1 METIATPR
9 GVGAR
14 VQRKEDRRH
23 LNGHG
28 QFVADIVLPGMRDAA
43 IVRSTVAHGRIRA
56 VTGDGLVPGR
66 TLWTATEMAALV
78 QPVVCDARHPDFR
91 HSEYPVLATDTVRFV
106 GEPVAV
112 VMGDS
117 RGTAEDLAAAVQVD
131 IDPLPAVV
139 DPVLALEPGSPLVHE
154 NWPDNRFLATRGD
167 LGDVDGAAAK
177 ADVSLTRYF
186 QMGRHSGIPME
197 TRGCVASYDHR
208 LDQLTVYMSTQVPHL
223 IRTAMAPLLNI
234 SENRIRIVA
243 PDVGGGFGIKCNLDP
258 EVLAVAAIA
267 MRVDHPVRWI
277 EDRWEHMV
285 GAIHARDHRY
295 RITAHASK
303 TGELLALEADILVD
317 VGAYSVWPWTAAME
331 AGMSSGMIPGPY
343 RLRNYRFTATSVATN
358 KPPLGPYRGVA
369 RPGACFAIERT
380 IDEIAV
386 ALDMEP
392 HQVRQVNLIGPDEFP
407 YTSVTGRIYDSGD
420 YPESVRRAV
429 HGIHHDEIRDRQ
441 RRSGQSQRAGDDVT
455 DDPSSPRGSGRPRT
469 RIGVGYSTFTEQ
481 TAHSTAEWAQR
492 GLPVVFGFEQ
502 ARASLDPSGSL
513 TIYTGIQS
521 HGQGLET
528 SLAQIAHDI
537 LGVDPDSV
545 SVRHGDTDNT
555 PYGIGTFASR
565 SMVMAGGATHGACSE
580 LADKVKEIAA
590 GLLGCS
596 KDQVHLAGGKVEGP
610 QGAVTLAQVAEAAY
624 LRADLLPQGTTPVLD
639 ARCAYQPTVETGTY
653 SYATHAAVVEV
664 DTDTGQVRLLD
675 YLVVEDC
682 GRVVNPMI
690 VDGQVHGGVAQG
702 IGSALLEEFTY
713 DEQGQPKETTFM
725 DYLLPGSAELPDI
738 RVEHMQTLSPFTV
751 LGMKGMGEGGAIAPP
766 AAVANAVTDALRG
779 LDVAAN
785 QTPITPGRLW
795 RAIASRTPRDART
808 DGIPETAAWP
818 AGARDGAR

>member
-1 METIATPR
+1 MERIATPR

-14 VQRKEDRRH
+14 VHRKEDRRH
-23 LNGHG
+23 LHGHG
-28 QFVADIVLPGMRDAA
+28 EFVADIVLPGIRDAA
-43 IVRSTVAHGRIRA
+43 FVRSTIAHGWLRS
-56 VTGDGLVPGR
+56 VTGAGLIRGHDLWAANDVSGLVRPI
-66 TLWTATEMAALV
+66 
-78 QPVVCDARHPDFR
+78 VCDARHPDFR
-91 HSEYPVLATDTVRFV
+91 HSEYPVLATDKVRFV
-106 GEPVAV
+106 GEPIAV
-112 VMGDS
+112 VLGDS
-117 RGTAEDLAAAVQVD
+117 RAAAEDIAETVQVD
-131 IDPLPAVV
+131 IDLLDAVV
-139 DPVLALEPGSPLVHE
+139 DPVLALEPGAPLVHE
-154 NWPDNRFLATRGD
+154 DWPDNRFLAMGAD
-167 LGDVDGAAAK
+167 LGDVDGAAAE
-177 ADVSLTRYF
+177 AAVSLTRYY
-186 QMGRHSGIPME
+186 QMGRHSGIPLE

-208 LDQLTVYMSTQVPHL
+208 LDELTVYMSTQVPHL
-223 IRTAMAPLLNI
+223 IRTAMAPLLNM

-267 MRVDHPVRWI
+267 MRVGYPVRWI

-295 RITAHASK
+295 RITAHASD
-303 TGELLALEADILVD
+303 TGVLLALEADILVD

-380 IDEIAV
+380 MDEIAI
-386 ALDMEP
+386 ALGKEP
-392 HQVRQVNLIGPDEFP
+392 HEVRQANLIQPDEFP

-429 HGIHHDEIRDRQ
+429 RGIGHDQIRARQ
-441 RRSGQSQRAGDDVT
+441 RAADRTHDDGDALARSAAT
-455 DDPSSPRGSGRPRT
+455 ASGR
-469 RIGVGYSTFTEQ
+469 RIGVGYATFTEQ

-502 ARASLDPSGSL
+502 ARASIDPSGSL
-513 TIYTGIQS
+513 TIFTGIQS

-528 SLAQIAHDI
+528 SLSQIAHDI
-537 LGVDPDSV
+537 LGVDPDAV
-545 SVRHGDTDNT
+545 SVRHGDTGAS

-565 SMVMAGGATHGACSE
+565 SMVMAGGAVHGACTE
-580 LADKVKEIAA
+580 LGDKVAA
-590 GLLGCS
+590 IGAALLGCD
-596 KDQVHLAGGKVEGP
+596 KDEIRLSDGKVEGP

-624 LRADLLPQGTTPVLD
+624 LRADLLPPGLAPVLD
-639 ARCAYQPTVETGTY
+639 VRCAYQPTVETGTY

-664 DTDTGQVRLLD
+664 DTDTGQVTLLD
-675 YLVVEDC
+675 YLVIEDC

-690 VDGQVHGGVAQG
+690 VDGQVYGGVAQG

-713 DEQGQPKETTFM
+713 DDGGQPKETTFM
-725 DYLLPGSAELPDI
+725 DYLLPGAGEVPDI

-779 LDVAAN
+779 LNVAAN
-785 QTPITPGRLW
+785 QTPITPSRLW
-795 RAIASRTPRDART
+795 RTIHHRVPRDART
-808 DGIPETAAWP
+808 EGITQSGAWP
-818 AGARDGAR
+818 ASAS

>member
-23 LNGHG
+23 LSGRG
-28 QFVADIVLPGMRDAA
+28 EFVADIALPGMRDVAF
-43 IVRSTVAHGRIRA
+43 VRSTVAHGRLGTIDAEGLTHARNLWTA
-56 VTGDGLVPGR
+56 ADLDGLVH
-66 TLWTATEMAALV
+66 
-78 QPVVCDARHPDFR
+78 PVVCDARHPDFR

-106 GEPVAV
+106 GEPVALV
-112 VMGDS
+112 IGAT
-117 RGTAEDLAAAVQVD
+117 RAEAEDLAARVEPA

-139 DPVLALEPGSPLVHE
+139 DPVAALEPGAPLVHE
-154 NWPDNRFLATRGD
+154 HWPDNRFLATRGD
-167 LGDVDGAAAK
+167 LGDVDAAA
-177 ADVSLTRYF
+177 AEAAVSVTRYY
-186 QMGRHSGIPME
+186 QMSRHSGIPME
-197 TRGCVASYDHR
+197 TRGCVAHFDHR
-208 LDQLTVYMSTQVPHL
+208 LDELTIYMSTQVPHL
-223 IRTAMAPLLNI
+223 IRTALAPLLNFP
-234 SENRIRIVA
+234 ENRIRVVA

-258 EVLAVAAIA
+258 EVVAAAAVAL
-267 MRVDHPVRWI
+267 RVDHPVRWI

-295 RITAHASK
+295 RVTAHASAA
-303 TGELLALEADILVD
+303 GELLALEADILVD

-331 AGMSSGMIPGPY
+331 AGMSSGMMPGPY

-380 IDEIAV
+380 IDEVAI

-392 HQVRQVNLIGPDEFP
+392 YQVRLANLIEPDQFP

-429 HGIHHDEIRDRQ
+429 HGIGHERIRARQ
-441 RRSGQSQRAGDDVT
+441 RDAERASGDAVPAVT
-455 DDPSSPRGSGRPRT
+455 PPGPRR

-502 ARASLDPSGSL
+502 ARASMDPSGAL
-513 TIYTGIQS
+513 TIFTGIQS

-528 SLAQIAHDI
+528 SLAQIAHDV

-545 SVRHGDTDNT
+545 SVRHGDTGT
-555 PYGIGTFASR
+555 SPYGIGTFASR
-565 SMVMAGGATHGACSE
+565 SMVMAGGATHGACTE
-580 LADKVKEIAA
+580 LADKVAAIAA
-590 GLLGCS
+590 GMLGCR
-596 KDQVHLAGGKVEGP
+596 KDQVRLAGGKVEGP
-610 QGAVTLAQVAEAAY
+610 EGTVTLAQVAEAAY
-624 LRADLLPQGTTPVLD
+624 LRADLLPQGVTPVLD
-639 ARCAYQPTVETGTY
+639 ARCAYQPSVETGTY

-664 DTDTGQVRLLD
+664 DVDTGRVALLD

-682 GRVVNPMI
+682 GRIVNPLI

-713 DEQGQPKETTFM
+713 DDDGQPKETTFM
-725 DYLLPGSAELPDI
+725 DYLLPGAGEIPDI
-738 RVEHMQTLSPFTV
+738 RVEHMETLSPFTV

-785 QTPITPGRLW
+785 QTPITPARLW
-795 RAIASRTPRDART
+795 RSIRFRTPRDART
-808 DGIPETAAWP
+808 EGIAESAVWP
-818 AGARDGAR
+818 GGGAS